1 MKKFIFGVIAI
12 IIVGIVV
19 VAIPKHKKG
28 KTSQDVEETE
38 KGDNTVNAREDDSDR
53 LAFWFPTMIPLI
65 MDLSSLQNNSGNL
78 ILQQQSQIIQVELCG
93 TKSVR
98 RPYHIVLTRFILDQ
112 IYHKHKRQTQC

>member
-38 KGDNTVNAREDDSDR
+38 KGDNTVNAS
-53 LAFWFPTMIPLI
+53 
-65 MDLSSLQNNSGNL
+65 MDLSSLQNNSGIL